1 MSAKCANTSSRTSV
15 SCASRCCL
23 SAQRTAASS
32 LSWPYARTASAISA
46 GTSLLSNTRFSLPTL
61 AFTSSWNATIFLIS
75 SWAAIGP
82 AHGISEIDNAADAPI
97 MPQMAGSQSWS
108 TDITV
113 ATTCTSLRTPL
124 SNNGRIGRSIK
135 RLFKIADSGGR
146 ASRLIKPPGK
156 RPIAYI
162 FSS

>member
-1 MSAKCANTSSRTSV
+1 MITSRMISSGTSSAPPSTMRIASLVPATTILRSV
-15 SCASRCCL
+15 SSNCALVGFTTNSPLIRPI
-23 SAQRTAASS
+23 RT
-32 LSWPYARTASAISA
+32 P
-46 GTSLLSNTRFSLPTL
+46 
-61 AFTSSWNATIFLIS
+61 
-75 SWAAIGP
+75 AIGP
-82 AHGISEIDNAADAPI
+82 FQGTSEIDNAAEAPI
-97 MPQMAGSQSWS
+97 IPQMAGSQSWS

-146 ASRLIKPPGK
+146 ASRLMNPPGK
-156 RPIAYI
+156 RPTAYI

>member
-1 MSAKCANTSSRTSV
+1 MRIASFVPATTILRSV
-15 SCASRCCL
+15 SSNCAFVGFTTNSPFTRPM
-23 SAQRTAASS
+23 RT
-32 LSWPYARTASAISA
+32 P
-46 GTSLLSNTRFSLPTL
+46 
-61 AFTSSWNATIFLIS
+61 
-75 SWAAIGP
+75 AIGP

-97 MPQMAGSQSWS
+97 IPQMAGSQSWS

-124 SNNGRIGRSIK
+124 SNSGRIGRSIK

>member
-1 MSAKCANTSSRTSV
+1 MRT
-15 SCASRCCL
+15 
-23 SAQRTAASS
+23 
-32 LSWPYARTASAISA
+32 P
-46 GTSLLSNTRFSLPTL
+46 
-61 AFTSSWNATIFLIS
+61 
-75 SWAAIGP
+75 AIGP
-82 AHGISEIDNAADAPI
+82 FQGISEIDNAADAPI
-97 MPQMAGSQSWS
+97 IPQIAGSQSWS

-156 RPIAYI
+156 RPTAYI